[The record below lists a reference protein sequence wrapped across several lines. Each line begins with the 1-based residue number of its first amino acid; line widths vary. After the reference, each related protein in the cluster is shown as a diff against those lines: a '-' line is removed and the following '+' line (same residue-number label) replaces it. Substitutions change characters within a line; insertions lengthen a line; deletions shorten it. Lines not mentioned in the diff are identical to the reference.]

1 MPAIAY
7 LGKQPLYSYNTCRPF
22 YDQACHLT
30 DVTILCKLDNADIG
44 DKFQNMNEFTHIKC
58 VGSRKKIE
66 IADIIL
72 TTDKLELS
80 FKSVIDNQSKSR
92 TITYKDVTD
101 DTITRIVSQK

>member
-1 MPAIAY
+1 MPVIAY

-58 VGSRKKIE
+58 AGSRKKIE

-72 TTDKLELS
+72 TTDGLELS
-80 FKSVIDNQSKSR
+80 FKSIIDNQSKPQKLQYKEVNDATVARLASR
-92 TITYKDVTD
+92 K
-101 DTITRIVSQK
+101 